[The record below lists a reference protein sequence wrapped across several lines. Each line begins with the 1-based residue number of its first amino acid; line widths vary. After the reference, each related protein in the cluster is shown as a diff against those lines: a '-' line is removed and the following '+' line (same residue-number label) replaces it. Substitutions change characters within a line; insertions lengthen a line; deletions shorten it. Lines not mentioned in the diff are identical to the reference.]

1 MAKKK
6 ASWGLIILGIA
17 IFVVVVGVGLLG
29 VAGYFIYQQ
38 FAFQATTATAVSA
51 EEEFTK
57 AAARFAGQK
66 PLLEIVDGEP
76 RLNKARVKPG
86 GKLASIEAL
95 HLLVWQP
102 DEKKLVKLNIPF
114 WILRMT
120 RGKPIRLG
128 SRHGGDE
135 GDSGDSMR
143 LNITAAELENYGPGL
158 VLDHTD
164 TGGDRVLVWA
174 R

>member
-6 ASWGLIILGIA
+6 ASWGLIILGSA
-17 IFVVVVGVGLLG
+17 IFIVVVGVGLIA

-57 AAARFAGQK
+57 AAARFTGQR

-76 RLNKARVKPG
+76 KLNKERVKPG
-86 GKLASIEAL
+86 GKVAKIEAL

-102 DEKKLVKLNIPF
+102 DERKLVKLNIPF

-120 RGKPIRLG
+120 RGRPIRLG
-128 SRHGGDE
+128 SRHGDQDE
-135 GDSGDSMR
+135 GRDSMR
-143 LNITAAELENYGPGL
+143 LNITAAELESYGPGL
-158 VLDHTD
+158 VIDHID
-164 TGGDRVLVWA
+164 EGGDRVLVWA